1 MDVNFALEVGQDR
14 FRVCLMMHKDGIEGS
29 YRLVPDHICTL
40 EELGF
45 LESDVTHIKRL
56 LDYHNGLVL
65 VTGPIGSGKTTTL
78 AAMVDI
84 INDKRTDH
92 IITVEDPIEILQ
104 WSKNCQVTQREIG
117 RPYRQLSRRAQG
129 GAARGPRRDR
139 DRRNARP

>member
-1 MDVNFALEVGQDR
+1 M
-14 FRVCLMMHKDGIEGS
+14 
-29 YRLVPDHICTL
+29 PDHICTL

-84 INDKRTDH
+84 INEKRTDH
-92 IITVEDPIEILQ
+92 IITVEDPVEFVHPNKKCLI
-104 WSKNCQVTQREIG
+104 NHREVG
-117 RPYRQLSRRAQG
+117 RHTRSFAAALRA
-129 GAARGPRRDR
+129 A
-139 DRRNARP
+139 